1 MIRVNTLF
9 KYVSYHPMEHQI
21 LTTGT
26 DRKVGYWETFDGSM
40 IRELDGSLSGS
51 VNALDISTDGTY
63 FVSGGDDKLI
73 KVCDNVIA
81 LYLTVT
87 WRDLAHAIAR
97 LLKTVA
103 GYRFDASSNLESGVS
118 VKTPR

>member
-9 KYVSYHPMEHQI
+9 KYVCYHPMEHQV

-26 DRKVGYWETFDGSM
+26 DRKVSYWETLDGST

-51 VNALDISTDGTY
+51 VNAIDISADGAY

-73 KVCDNVIA
+73 KVWFSHRIQ
-81 LYLTVT
+81 
-87 WRDLAHAIAR
+87 
-97 LLKTVA
+97 
-103 GYRFDASSNLESGVS
+103 SS
-118 VKTPR
+118 

>member
-9 KYVSYHPMEHQI
+9 KYVCYHPMEHQV

-26 DRKVGYWETFDGSM
+26 DRKVGYWETYDASM

-51 VNALDISTDGTY
+51 VNAIDISTDGTY

-73 KVCDNVIA
+73 KVSYVIA
-81 LYLTVT
+81 AV
-87 WRDLAHAIAR
+87 RSP
-97 LLKTVA
+97 
-103 GYRFDASSNLESGVS
+103 F
-118 VKTPR
+118 